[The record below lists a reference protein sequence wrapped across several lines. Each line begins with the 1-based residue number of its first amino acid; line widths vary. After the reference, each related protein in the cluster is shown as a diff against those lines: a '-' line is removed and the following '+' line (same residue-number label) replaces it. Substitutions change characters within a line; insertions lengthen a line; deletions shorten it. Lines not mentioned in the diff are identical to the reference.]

1 MEARYNAEKICT
13 FACLSTGLLC
23 CTILPDEQ
31 RRRFYFLISASKS
44 CMPSMIASVRVP
56 LIAFAHTSMRSS
68 SFGVKRS
75 PIRSVRDTSCF
86 GGLPLQGGNVL
97 TSFLHDHNTI
107 CTTKSQHAAKQFFKF
122 FFSRERPLI
131 GGLFSFLASVVGVGI
146 GTRFRA
152 AASD

>member
-56 LIAFAHTSMRSS
+56 LIAFAHSSMRSS

-122 FFSRERPLI
+122 FFIRERPPI
-131 GGLFSFLASVVGVGI
+131 SGLFSFPVSVVGVGI